1 MDAGLLHSGYADE
14 MSLQKMFENVRQW
27 NRHYDIIIAVEGLY
41 PERRQALIS
50 TWAEYEAILH
60 ANIPGAIDLSHLH
73 IVATTERKRPLQIV
87 RDLLR
92 SQHCREYLSQQWS
105 VDAHQPWSESNSE
118 WWWEV
123 VDARHDECVVFCERI
138 FRRV

>member
-1 MDAGLLHSGYADE
+1 

-41 PERRQALIS
+41 PERRRQALIS
-50 TWAEYEAILH
+50 TWAEYEALLH
-60 ANIPGAIDLSHLH
+60 AEYPLCNRLVTPTHRCN
-73 IVATTERKRPLQIV
+73 TERKRPLQT
-87 RDLLR
+87 
-92 SQHCREYLSQQWS
+92 LSETCCVHNTAEKS
-105 VDAHQPWSESNSE
+105 ISANNGRVDAHQPWSESNSE

-138 FRRV
+138 FRRVGII